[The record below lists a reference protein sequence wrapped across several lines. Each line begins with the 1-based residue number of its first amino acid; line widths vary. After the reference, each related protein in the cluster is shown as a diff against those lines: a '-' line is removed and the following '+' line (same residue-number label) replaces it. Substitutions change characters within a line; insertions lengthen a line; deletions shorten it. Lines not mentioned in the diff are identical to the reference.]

1 MKVAVLLLLIPMS
14 AQARTSFVAT
24 PLPFSC
30 GVVKAAAQV
39 YTIAQLERMARE
51 HAITITQAQRREAY
65 KCLAQK

>member
-1 MKVAVLLLLIPMS
+1 MRAVVLLLLISTS

-30 GVVKAAAQV
+30 SVVKAAAQV

-51 HAITITQAQRREAY
+51 HAVTVTQAQRREAY